1 MRWIRSDSPRSHR
14 EKGDAGRSSGLGGY
28 RPAGMRILVT
38 GVSGFAG
45 AALVPR
51 LLADGHEL
59 RGFARD
65 PSRVQVDLPV
75 VRGDALT
82 GEGLD
87 EALDGIDVAY
97 FLIHSM
103 ERGDVG
109 FAAREAAAAAE
120 FVAAARRSGLRR
132 VVYLGGIVPSGPSIS
147 PHLSSRL
154 AVEEALLAGVPEA
167 VALRASIVVGA
178 TSRSFRFLVRLVERT
193 PVIPLPAWRT
203 HRTRPIDAGDVVELL
218 AAAAATP
225 HADGGLSLDIAGP
238 DVVTYAELIEMIR
251 DALMV
256 PRASV
261 TLPVLPPALAGLAAP
276 LAAAITGEDPDLIGP
291 LMASL
296 EADLLPRD
304 DRAAELLGVPLRGLH
319 RSIALALRDWEAVEE
334 LGAR

>member
-1 MRWIRSDSPRSHR
+1 
-14 EKGDAGRSSGLGGY
+14 
-28 RPAGMRILVT
+28 MRILVT

-51 LLADGHEL
+51 LAADGHEL

-65 PSRVQVDLPV
+65 PARVHVDLPV
-75 VRGDALT
+75 VRGDAVT

-103 ERGDVG
+103 ERGDEA
-109 FAAREAAAAAE
+109 FAAREAASAAA
-120 FVAAARRSGLRR
+120 FVAAAQRAGLRR
-132 VVYLGGIVPSGPSIS
+132 VVYLGGIVPSGAHVS

-193 PVIPLPAWRT
+193 PVIPLPGWRR
-203 HRTRPIDAGDVVELL
+203 HRTAPIDADDVVALL
-218 AAAAATP
+218 AAAGTTRDPAVA
-225 HADGGLSLDIAGP
+225 GGLSLDVAGP
-238 DVVTYAELIEMIR
+238 DVVTYAELIDRIR

-256 PRASV
+256 DRPSV
-261 TLPVLPPALAGLAAP
+261 ALPELPGALAALAAP
-276 LAAAITGEDPDLIGP
+276 IAAAITGEDPELIGP

-296 EADLLPRD
+296 ESDLLPRD
-304 DRAAELLGVPLRGLH
+304 DRAAGLLGVTMRPLD
-319 RSIALALRDWEAVEE
+319 RSIALALRAWESVEE

>member
-1 MRWIRSDSPRSHR
+1 
-14 EKGDAGRSSGLGGY
+14 
-28 RPAGMRILVT
+28 MRILVT

-65 PSRVQVDLPV
+65 PARVRVDVPV
-75 VRGDALT
+75 VAGDAVT
-82 GEGLD
+82 GDGLD
-87 EALDGIDVAY
+87 EALRDIDVAY

-103 ERGDVG
+103 ERGDQA
-109 FAAREAAAAAE
+109 FAAREAAAAE
-120 FVAAARRSGLRR
+120 QFVAAAQRCGLRR

-167 VALRASIVVGA
+167 VALRASIVIGA
-178 TSRSFRFLVRLVERT
+178 TSRSFRFLVRLVERL
-193 PVIPLPAWRT
+193 PVIPLPGWRAHST
-203 HRTRPIDAGDVVELL
+203 QPIDAGDVVELL
-218 AAAAATP
+218 AAAGTTP
-225 HADGGLSLDIAGP
+225 HAAGGLSLDIAGP
-238 DVVTYAELIEMIR
+238 DVVTYAELIDAIR

-256 PRASV
+256 TRTSV
-261 TLPVLPPALAGLAAP
+261 ALPVLPSSLAGLAAP

-296 EADLLPRD
+296 ETDLLPRD
-304 DRAAELLGVPLRGLH
+304 DRAAELLGVPLRGLR
-319 RSIALALRDWEAVEE
+319 RSIALALRDWEAVEQ

>member
-1 MRWIRSDSPRSHR
+1 
-14 EKGDAGRSSGLGGY
+14 
-28 RPAGMRILVT
+28 MRILVT

-51 LLADGHEL
+51 LREDGHEL

-65 PSRVQVDLPV
+65 ASRVDVELPV
-75 VRGDALT
+75 VTGDAVT
-82 GEGLD
+82 GAGLD

-103 ERGDVG
+103 ERGDTA
-109 FAAREAAAAAE
+109 FATREAASAE
-120 FVAAARRSGLRR
+120 RFVAAARRAGLRR
-132 VVYLGGIVPSGPSIS
+132 VVYLGGIVPDAQALS

-178 TSRSFRFLVRLVERT
+178 TSRSFRFLVRLVERI
-193 PVIPLPAWRT
+193 PVIPLPAWRS

-218 AAAAATP
+218 AAAATTEHAT
-225 HADGGLSLDIAGP
+225 GGLSLDIAGP
-238 DVVTYAELIEMIR
+238 DLVTYAQLIDHIR

-256 PRASV
+256 DRPSV
-261 TLPVLPPALAGLAAP
+261 LLPSLPAGLTGLAAP

-296 EADLLPRD
+296 ESDLLPRD
-304 DRAAELLGVPLRGLH
+304 DRAAELLGVRLRGLD
-319 RSIALALRDWEAVEE
+319 RSIARALREWESVEE

>member
-1 MRWIRSDSPRSHR
+1 
-14 EKGDAGRSSGLGGY
+14 
-28 RPAGMRILVT
+28 MRILVT

-51 LLADGHEL
+51 LLTDGHEL

-65 PSRVQVDLPV
+65 PARVRVDVPIV
-75 VRGDALT
+75 AGDAVT

-87 EALDGIDVAY
+87 EALRDIDVAY

-103 ERGDVG
+103 ERGDRA
-109 FAAREAAAAAE
+109 FAAREAAAAE
-120 FVAAARRSGLRR
+120 QFVAAAQRCGLRR

-154 AVEEALLAGVPEA
+154 AVEEALLAGMPEA
-167 VALRASIVVGA
+167 VALRASIVIGA
-178 TSRSFRFLVRLVERT
+178 TSRSFRFLVRLVERL
-193 PVIPLPAWRT
+193 PVIPLPGWRAHST
-203 HRTRPIDAGDVVELL
+203 QPIDAGDVVELL
-218 AAAAATP
+218 AAAGTTP
-225 HADGGLSLDIAGP
+225 HAAGGLSLDIAGP
-238 DVVTYAELIEMIR
+238 DVVTYAELIDAIR

-256 PRASV
+256 TRTSV
-261 TLPVLPPALAGLAAP
+261 ALPVLPSSFAGLAAP

-296 EADLLPRD
+296 QTDLLPRD
-304 DRAAELLGVPLRGLH
+304 DRAAELLGVPLRGLR
-319 RSIALALRDWEAVEE
+319 RSIALALRDWEAVEQ

>member
-1 MRWIRSDSPRSHR
+1 
-14 EKGDAGRSSGLGGY
+14 
-28 RPAGMRILVT
+28 MRILVT

-51 LLADGHEL
+51 LLTDGHEL

-65 PSRVQVDLPV
+65 PARVRVDVPIV
-75 VRGDALT
+75 AGDAVT

-87 EALDGIDVAY
+87 EALRDIDVAY

-103 ERGDVG
+103 ERGDRA
-109 FAAREAAAAAE
+109 FAAREAAAAE
-120 FVAAARRSGLRR
+120 QFVAAAQRCGLRR

-154 AVEEALLAGVPEA
+154 AVEEALLAGMPEA
-167 VALRASIVVGA
+167 VALRASIVIGA
-178 TSRSFRFLVRLVERT
+178 TSRSFRFLVRLVERL
-193 PVIPLPAWRT
+193 PVIPLPGWRAHST
-203 HRTRPIDAGDVVELL
+203 QPIDAGDVVELL
-218 AAAAATP
+218 AAAGTTP
-225 HADGGLSLDIAGP
+225 HAAGGLSLDIAGP
-238 DVVTYAELIEMIR
+238 DVVTYAELIDAIR

-256 PRASV
+256 TRTSV
-261 TLPVLPPALAGLAAP
+261 ALPVLPSSLAGLAAP

-296 EADLLPRD
+296 QTDLLPRD
-304 DRAAELLGVPLRGLH
+304 DRAAELLGVPLRGLR
-319 RSIALALRDWEAVEE
+319 RSIALALRDWEAVEQ

>member
-1 MRWIRSDSPRSHR
+1 
-14 EKGDAGRSSGLGGY
+14 
-28 RPAGMRILVT
+28 MRILVT

-51 LLADGHEL
+51 LLTDGHEL

-65 PSRVQVDLPV
+65 PARVRVDVPLV
-75 VRGDALT
+75 AGDAVT

-87 EALDGIDVAY
+87 EALRDIDVAY

-103 ERGDVG
+103 ERGDRA
-109 FAAREAAAAAE
+109 FAAREAAAAE
-120 FVAAARRSGLRR
+120 QFVAAAQRCGLRR

-154 AVEEALLAGVPEA
+154 AVEEALLAGMPEA
-167 VALRASIVVGA
+167 VALRASIVIGA
-178 TSRSFRFLVRLVERT
+178 TSRSFRFLVRLVERL
-193 PVIPLPAWRT
+193 PVIPLPGWRAHST
-203 HRTRPIDAGDVVELL
+203 QPIDAGDVVELL
-218 AAAAATP
+218 AAAGTTP
-225 HADGGLSLDIAGP
+225 HAAGGLSLDIAGP
-238 DVVTYAELIEMIR
+238 DVVTYAELIDAIR

-256 PRASV
+256 TRTSV
-261 TLPVLPPALAGLAAP
+261 ALPVLPSSLAGLAAP

-296 EADLLPRD
+296 QTDLLPRD
-304 DRAAELLGVPLRGLH
+304 DRAAELLGVPLRGLR
-319 RSIALALRDWEAVEE
+319 RSIALALRDWEAVEQ